1 MMIVVILIGV
11 ILVVVIL
18 IVGITIVIENN
29 VNMYFYV
36 VRVLDDLF
44 YFV

>member
-1 MMIVVILIGV
+1 MMIVVILIVV

-18 IVGITIVIENN
+18 IVVITIVIENN

-36 VRVLDDLF
+36 VRFLDDLF

>member
-1 MMIVVILIGV
+1 MMMIGV
-11 ILVVVIL
+11 ILIVV
-18 IVGITIVIENN
+18 ITIVIENN
-29 VNMYFYV
+29 VYMYFYV